1 MAKIAEI
8 TLQSNKL
15 IAVHEKGADNANLII
30 INRSEHR
37 KYTLKFATA
46 DSVIVNPKLK
56 IVALKTKRNVRVASF
71 EKQLL
76 KTYNMAEDVEFWKW
90 ITPNL
95 VFYFWST
102 SYLAFTCCFFDLH
115 YRQFGVC
122 CTRIA

>member
-71 EKQLL
+71 EKHLVL
-76 KTYNMAEDVEFWKW
+76 KW
-90 ITPNL
+90 
-95 VFYFWST
+95 
-102 SYLAFTCCFFDLH
+102 
-115 YRQFGVC
+115 
-122 CTRIA
+122 